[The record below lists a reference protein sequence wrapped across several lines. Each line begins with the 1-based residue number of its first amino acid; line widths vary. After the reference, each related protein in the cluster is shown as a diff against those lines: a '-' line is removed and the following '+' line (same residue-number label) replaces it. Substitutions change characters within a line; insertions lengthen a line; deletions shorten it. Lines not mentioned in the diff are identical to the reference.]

1 MTDPTP
7 KADFPVD
14 LLERIA
20 REEEV
25 DIETSS
31 AAGEPHRTII
41 WAVVHDGKVYVRS
54 FRGERG
60 RWYREIRAEPHG
72 TLVVAGERVPVQAV
86 PAGDEGS
93 IAACSAALERK
104 YASDP
109 ALRAMLHPDVL
120 GTTLRLDPV

>member
-7 KADFPVD
+7 TAGLPAD

-25 DIETSS
+25 DIETWS
-31 AAGEPHRTII
+31 AAGEPHRTIV
-41 WAVVHDGKVYVRS
+41 WVVVHDAKVYVRS
-54 FRGERG
+54 YRGERG
-60 RWYREIRAEPHG
+60 RWYREIRTEPHG
-72 TLVVAGERVPVQAV
+72 TLIVAGERVPVQAV
-86 PAGDEGS
+86 PAGDEES
-93 IAACSAALERK
+93 IAACSATLERK
-104 YASDP
+104 YADDP